1 MTEESKDLHSIQNLK
16 GVGPKSASSLNNLG
30 IFTIPDAVMHLPFR
44 YEDRSFVTPIGD
56 TAYQV
61 PVLIEGEIMKSTVVF
76 RGRRMLF
83 TEIYDGTGK
92 LTMRMFN
99 FAMAQHKALEEGKM
113 IRCYGNITPGPNGKQ
128 MIHPQYQIFERE
140 QPIEIEDNLT
150 PIYPT
155 TSGLQQ
161 NKLKKIIETSIKFCE
176 ENNLL
181 KEDPSKGSYSK
192 FGNLLETLKFLHKPP
207 VDTNITDL
215 IEGKHPAQK
224 VLIKEELIAHML
236 CAGILKNELEGRT
249 GPLMAE
255 ESGNEGSFLD
265 SLPFHLTEAQ
275 KRTWREIKIDLT
287 GKNPMRR
294 LLQGDV
300 GSGKTLV
307 GALSALHAKSNGW
320 QTALL
325 CPTEILAE
333 QHFNSFQTWFDHL
346 GIKTELLTGSTK
358 AKDKK
363 QIVKELAKGEID
375 ILIGTHAIFQSGV
388 DFDKLGLTI
397 IDEQHRF
404 GVHQR
409 FSMLEKGGKEQLSP
423 HQLIMTATPI
433 PRTLAMTV
441 YGSLE
446 TSVIDELPPG
456 RNPVQT
462 SSRPDSL
469 RDKVIKR
476 VEEVCLTGKRAYWVC
491 TLIEDSEE
499 LEAQSAEELFK
510 EISQSLPKLKVGLVH
525 GRLKKDEKDSVIE
538 KFRKG
543 DIQLLVCTTVIEV
556 GVDVPDATLM
566 IIENPERLGLSQL
579 HQLRGRVGRKANTES
594 HCLLLYKE
602 PLSGMAKERI
612 KTMEMTNDGFQ
623 IAEKDLELRGAGD
636 IYGIRQSGLMDLK
649 IANPIRD
656 SELLVEAQDEA
667 LELSRNETEF
677 AETLVKRWIGNRVD
691 YSES

>member
-1 MTEESKDLHSIQNLK
+1 MDEESIDLQSIQNIK
-16 GVGPKSASSLNNLG
+16 GVGPKGAISLNNLG
-30 IFTIPDAVMHLPFR
+30 IFTISDAAFHLPFR
-44 YEDRSFVTPIGD
+44 YEDRSFITPITD
-56 TAYQV
+56 ANYQT

-83 TEIYDGTGK
+83 SEIYDGTGK

-99 FAMAQHKALEEGKM
+99 FAMAQHKALEKGKM
-113 IRCYGNITPGPNGKQ
+113 IRCYGTITPGPNGKQ
-128 MIHPQYQIFERE
+128 MIHPQYQVFEKE
-140 QPIEIEDNLT
+140 DSIEVEKNLT

-161 NKLKKIIETSIKFCE
+161 NKLKKIIENSLEFCDRH
-176 ENNLL
+176 NLL
-181 KEDPSKGSYSK
+181 KEESKDKEYSK
-192 FGNLLETLKFLHKPP
+192 YGNLLETLKFLHKPP
-207 VDTNITDL
+207 VETNLNEL
-215 IEGKHPAQK
+215 IEGKHPAQQA
-224 VLIKEELIAHML
+224 LIKEELVAHML
-236 CAGILKNELEGRT
+236 CAGILKNELEGRS
-249 GPLMAE
+249 GPSMKE
-255 ESGNEGSFLD
+255 ISMHEDVFLKL
-265 SLPFHLTEAQ
+265 LPF
-275 KRTWREIKIDLT
+275 DLT
-287 GKNPMRR
+287 DAQNKVWKEILDDLLGKVPMRR

-307 GALSALHAKSNGW
+307 GALAALHAQSNNY
-320 QTALL
+320 QSAIL

-333 QHFNSFQTWFDHL
+333 QHFTSFSGWFKEL
-346 GIKTELLTGSTK
+346 GINVMLLSGSTK
-358 AKDKK
+358 AKERKK
-363 QIVKELAKGEID
+363 IIEDLEKGNID

-388 DFDKLGLTI
+388 VFKNLGLTV

-409 FSMLEKGGKEQLSP
+409 FSMLEKGGQENQSP

-446 TSVIDELPPG
+446 TSIIDELPPG

-462 SSRPDSL
+462 SSRPDSY
-469 RDKVIKR
+469 REKIIKR
-476 VEEVCLTGKRAYWVC
+476 VEEVCLSGKRAYWVC
-491 TLIEDSEE
+491 TLIEDSDE
-499 LEAQSAEELFK
+499 LEAQSAEELYK
-510 EISQSLPKLKVGLVH
+510 EISNALPKLNVGLVH
-525 GRLKKDEKDSVIE
+525 GRLKKDQKDSVINQ
-538 KFRKG
+538 FRKG
-543 DIQLLVCTTVIEV
+543 NIQLLVCTTVIEV
-556 GVDVPDATLM
+556 GVDVPEATLM

-602 PLSGMAKERI
+602 PLSGLAEERI
-612 KTMEMTNDGFQ
+612 KTMEATNDGFQ

-656 SELLVEAQDEA
+656 SNLLLDAQEEA
-667 LELSRNETEF
+667 LELGKNDKDF
-677 AETLVKRWIGNRVD
+677 AKTLVKRWIGNRVD
-691 YSES
+691 YSDS

>member
-1 MTEESKDLHSIQNLK
+1 MNEEFKDLQSIQNLK
-16 GVGPKSASSLNNLG
+16 GVGPKGESSLNNLG
-30 IFTIPDAVMHLPFR
+30 IFSISDAAFHLPFR
-44 YEDRSFVTPIGD
+44 YEDRSYITPITD
-56 TAYQV
+56 ANYQT

-83 TEIYDGTGK
+83 SEIYDGTGK

-99 FAMAQHKALEEGKM
+99 FAMAQHKALEKGKM
-113 IRCYGNITPGPNGKQ
+113 IRCYGTITPGPNGKQ
-128 MIHPQYQIFERE
+128 MIHPQYQVFEKE
-140 QPIEIEDNLT
+140 DSIEIEKNLT

-161 NKLKKIIETSIKFCE
+161 NKLKKIIENSLEFCDKH
-176 ENNLL
+176 NLL
-181 KEDPSKGSYSK
+181 KEESEKKDYSK
-192 FGNLLETLKFLHKPP
+192 YGNLLETLKFLHKPP
-207 VDTNITDL
+207 VETNLIEL
-215 IEGKHPAQK
+215 IEGKHPAQQ
-224 VLIKEELIAHML
+224 VLIKEELVAHML

-249 GPLMAE
+249 GPSMTE
-255 ESGNEGSFLD
+255 ISIREDDFLE
-265 SLPFHLTEAQ
+265 SLPF
-275 KRTWREIKIDLT
+275 DLT
-287 GKNPMRR
+287 NAQNKVWKEISGDLLDKIPMRR

-307 GALSALHAKSNGW
+307 GALAALHAQSNDY
-320 QTALL
+320 QTAIL

-333 QHFNSFQTWFDHL
+333 QHLTSFSNWFEDL
-346 GIKTELLTGSTK
+346 GINVMLLTGSAK
-358 AKDKK
+358 AKERK
-363 QIVKELAKGEID
+363 QIVEHLAKGTID
-375 ILIGTHAIFQSGV
+375 ILIGTHAIFQAGIE
-388 DFDKLGLTI
+388 FKNLGLTI

-409 FSMLEKGGKEQLSP
+409 FSMLEKGGKENQSP

-446 TSVIDELPPG
+446 TSIIDELPPG

-462 SSRPDSL
+462 SSRPDSY
-469 RDKVIKR
+469 REKVIKR

-491 TLIEDSEE
+491 TLIEDSDE
-499 LEAQSAEELFK
+499 LEAQSAEELYK
-510 EISQSLPKLKVGLVH
+510 EISTALPKLKVGLVH
-525 GRLKKDEKDSVIE
+525 GRLKKDQKDSVIE

-556 GVDVPDATLM
+556 GVDVPEATLM

-579 HQLRGRVGRKANTES
+579 HQLRGRVGRKANTDS

-602 PLSGMAKERI
+602 PLSGLAEERI
-612 KTMEMTNDGFQ
+612 KTMEATTDGFQ

-656 SELLVEAQDEA
+656 SNLLLDAQEEA
-667 LELSRNETEF
+667 LELGKNDKDF
-677 AETLVKRWIGNRVD
+677 AKTLVERWIGNRVD
-691 YSES
+691 YSDS

>member
-1 MTEESKDLHSIQNLK
+1 MTEESQDLQSIQSLK
-16 GVGPKSASSLNNLG
+16 GVGPKSASLLNNLG

-44 YEDRSFVTPIGD
+44 YEDRSFITPIGE
-56 TAYQV
+56 ANYQA
-61 PVLIEGEIMKSTVVF
+61 PVLIEGEIMKSSVVF

-128 MIHPQYQIFERE
+128 MIHPQYQVFEKDVE
-140 QPIEIEDNLT
+140 IEIEENLT

-161 NKLKKIIETSIKFCE
+161 NKLKKIIEDSLRFCE
-176 ENNLL
+176 EHNLL
-181 KEDPSKGSYSK
+181 KENLNTGNYSE

-207 VDTNITDL
+207 VNTDIEEL

-224 VLIKEELIAHML
+224 SLIKEELIAHML

-249 GPLMAE
+249 GPSMENESE
-255 ESGNEGSFLD
+255 EENHFLD
-265 SLPFHLTEAQ
+265 TLPFDLTNAQ
-275 KRTWREIKIDLT
+275 KRSWEEIRNDLT
-287 GKNPMRR
+287 DVKPMRR

-300 GSGKTLV
+300 GSGKTLIA
-307 GALSALHAKSNGW
+307 ALSALHSHSNNW
-320 QTALL
+320 QTAFL

-333 QHFNSFQTWFDHL
+333 QHFNSFQAWFNEL
-346 GIKTELLTGSTK
+346 GLKTELLTGSTK
-358 AKDKK
+358 AKERKL
-363 QIVKELAKGEID
+363 IVNELALGEID

-388 DFDKLGLTI
+388 EFKSLGLTI

-409 FSMLEKGGKEQLSP
+409 FSMLEKGGKQNSSP

-469 RDKVIKR
+469 RDRVIKR
-476 VEEVCLTGKRAYWVC
+476 VEEVCQTGKRAYWVC
-491 TLIEDSEE
+491 TLIEDSDE

-510 EISQSLPKLKVGLVH
+510 EISNSLPKLKVGLVH
-525 GRLKKDEKDSVIE
+525 GRLKKDDKDFVIK
-538 KFRKG
+538 KFREG

-556 GVDVPDATLM
+556 GVDVPEATLM

-579 HQLRGRVGRKANTES
+579 HQLRGRVGRKANTDS

-602 PLSGMAKERI
+602 PLSMMAEERI
-612 KTMEMTNDGFQ
+612 KTMELTNDGFK

-656 SELLVEAQDEA
+656 SELLVEAQTEA
-667 LELSRNETEF
+667 LELGKNEKEF
-677 AETLVKRWIGNRVD
+677 AKILVKRWISNRVD

>member
-1 MTEESKDLHSIQNLK
+1 MTEDFRDLHAINNLK
-16 GVGPKSASSLNNLG
+16 GVGPKSTQSLQNLG
-30 IFTIPDAVMHLPFR
+30 IFSISDAAFHLPFR
-44 YEDRSFVTPIGD
+44 YEDRSFITKIGE
-56 TAYQV
+56 ANYQT

-83 TEIYDGTGK
+83 SEIYDGTGK

-113 IRCYGNITPGPNGKQ
+113 IRCFGTITPGPNGKQ
-128 MIHPQYQIFERE
+128 MIHPQYQVFEKE
-140 QPIEIEDNLT
+140 DSIDIEKNLT

-161 NKLKKIIETSIKFCE
+161 NKLRKIIEDSLDFCDK
-176 ENNLL
+176 NNIL
-181 KEDPSKGSYSK
+181 KEESRNKHYSEH
-192 FGNLLETLKFLHKPP
+192 GNLLETLKFLHKPP
-207 VDTNITDL
+207 VDTNLNEL
-215 IEGKHPAQK
+215 ISGKHPAQQA
-224 VLIKEELIAHML
+224 LIKEELVAHML
-236 CAGILKNELEGRT
+236 CAGILKNELEGRK
-249 GPLMAE
+249 GPLMKE
-255 ESGNEGSFLD
+255 ISLDEDGFLD
-265 SLPFHLTEAQ
+265 SLPFNMTKAQ
-275 KRTWREIKIDLT
+275 NRVWEEIKNDLT
-287 GKNPMRR
+287 SNLPMRR

-300 GSGKTLV
+300 GSGKTLI
-307 GALSALHAKSNGW
+307 GALAALHAQSNGW

-333 QHFNSFQTWFDHL
+333 QHFESFKGWFDSI
-346 GIKTELLTGSTK
+346 GIRVSLLTGSTK
-358 AKDKK
+358 TKDRKLITDNLK
-363 QIVKELAKGEID
+363 KGEID
-375 ILIGTHAIFQSGV
+375 IIVGTHAIFQHSIE
-388 DFDKLGLTI
+388 FKNLGLTV

-409 FSMLEKGGKEQLSP
+409 FSMLEKGGDGSISP

-446 TSVIDELPPG
+446 TSIIDELPPG

-462 SSRPDSL
+462 SSRPNSL
-469 RDKVIKR
+469 REKVIKR
-476 VEEVCLTGKRAYWVC
+476 VEEVCLAGKRAYWVC
-491 TLIEDSEE
+491 TLIEESDE
-499 LEAQSAEELFK
+499 LEAKSAEELYS
-510 EISQSLPKLKVGLVH
+510 EISDSLPRIKVGLVH
-525 GRLKKDEKDSVIE
+525 GRLKKDKKDSVIE
-538 KFRKG
+538 KFRNG

-594 HCLLLYKE
+594 HCLLLHKE
-602 PLSGMAKERI
+602 PLSNLAEERI
-612 KTMEMTNDGFQ
+612 ETMKKTNDGFQ

-636 IYGIRQSGLMDLK
+636 IYGLRQSGLMDLK

-656 SELLVEAQDEA
+656 SNLLIEAQEEA
-667 LELSRNETEF
+667 LDLGKNDKAFSKI
-677 AETLVKRWIGNRVD
+677 LVDRWIGNRVD

>member
-61 PVLIEGEIMKSTVVF
+61 PVLIEDEIMKSTVVF

-307 GALSALHAKSNGW
+307 GALSALHANSNGW

-346 GIKTELLTGSTK
+346 GIKTKLLTGSTK

-388 DFDKLGLTI
+388 DFNRLGLTI

-602 PLSGMAKERI
+602 PLSGMAEERI

>member
-602 PLSGMAKERI
+602 PLSGMAEERI

-656 SELLVEAQDEA
+656 SELLVEAQEEA

>member
-1 MTEESKDLHSIQNLK
+1 MNEEFKDLQSIQNLK
-16 GVGPKSASSLNNLG
+16 GVGPKGESSLNNLG
-30 IFTIPDAVMHLPFR
+30 IFSIPDAAFHLPFR
-44 YEDRSFVTPIGD
+44 YEDRSYITPITD
-56 TAYQV
+56 ASYQT

-83 TEIYDGTGK
+83 SEIYDGTGK

-99 FAMAQHKALEEGKM
+99 FAMAQHKALEKGKM
-113 IRCYGNITPGPNGKQ
+113 IRCYGTITPGPNGKQ
-128 MIHPQYQIFERE
+128 MIHPQYQVFEKE
-140 QPIEIEDNLT
+140 DSIEIEKNLT

-161 NKLKKIIETSIKFCE
+161 NKLKKIIENSLEFCDKH
-176 ENNLL
+176 NLL
-181 KEDPSKGSYSK
+181 KEESEKKDYSK
-192 FGNLLETLKFLHKPP
+192 YGNLLETLKFLHKPP
-207 VDTNITDL
+207 VETNLIEL
-215 IEGKHPAQK
+215 IEGKHPAQQ
-224 VLIKEELIAHML
+224 VLIKEELVAHML

-249 GPLMAE
+249 GPSMTEISLRE
-255 ESGNEGSFLD
+255 DDFLE
-265 SLPFHLTEAQ
+265 SLPF
-275 KRTWREIKIDLT
+275 DLT
-287 GKNPMRR
+287 NAQNKVWKEISGDLLDKIPMRR

-307 GALSALHAKSNGW
+307 GALAALHAQSNDY
-320 QTALL
+320 QTAIL

-333 QHFNSFQTWFDHL
+333 QHLTSFSNWFEDL
-346 GIKTELLTGSTK
+346 GINVMLLTGSAK
-358 AKDKK
+358 AKERK
-363 QIVKELAKGEID
+363 QIVEHLAKGTID
-375 ILIGTHAIFQSGV
+375 ILIGTHAIFQAGIE
-388 DFDKLGLTI
+388 FKNLGLTI

-409 FSMLEKGGKEQLSP
+409 FSMLEKGGKENQSP

-446 TSVIDELPPG
+446 TSIIDELPPG

-462 SSRPDSL
+462 SSRPDSY
-469 RDKVIKR
+469 REKVIKR

-491 TLIEDSEE
+491 TLIEDSDE
-499 LEAQSAEELFK
+499 LEAQSAEELYK
-510 EISQSLPKLKVGLVH
+510 EISTALPKLKVGLVH
-525 GRLKKDEKDSVIE
+525 GRLKKDQKDSVIE

-556 GVDVPDATLM
+556 GVDVPEATLM

-579 HQLRGRVGRKANTES
+579 HQLRGRVGRKANTDS

-602 PLSGMAKERI
+602 PLSGLAEERI
-612 KTMEMTNDGFQ
+612 KTMEATTDGFQ

-656 SELLVEAQDEA
+656 SNLLLDAQEEA
-667 LELSRNETEF
+667 LELGKNDKDF
-677 AETLVKRWIGNRVD
+677 AKTLVERWIGNRVD
-691 YSES
+691 YSDS

>member
-1 MTEESKDLHSIQNLK
+1 MTEDFRDLHAINNLK
-16 GVGPKSASSLNNLG
+16 GVGPKSTQSLHNLG
-30 IFTIPDAVMHLPFR
+30 IFSISDAAFHLPFR
-44 YEDRSFVTPIGD
+44 YEDRSFITKIGE
-56 TAYQV
+56 ANYQT

-83 TEIYDGTGK
+83 SEIYDGTGK

-113 IRCYGNITPGPNGKQ
+113 IRCFGTITPGPNGKQ
-128 MIHPQYQIFERE
+128 MIHPQYQVFEKE
-140 QPIEIEDNLT
+140 DSIDIEKNLT

-161 NKLKKIIETSIKFCE
+161 NKLRRIIEDSLDFCDK
-176 ENNLL
+176 NNIL
-181 KEDPSKGSYSK
+181 KEESRNKHYSEH
-192 FGNLLETLKFLHKPP
+192 GNLLETLKFLHKPP
-207 VDTNITDL
+207 VDTNLNEL
-215 IEGKHPAQK
+215 ISGKHPAQQA
-224 VLIKEELIAHML
+224 LIKEELVAHML
-236 CAGILKNELEGRT
+236 CAGILKNELEGRK
-249 GPLMAE
+249 GPLMKEISLDE
-255 ESGNEGSFLD
+255 EGFLD
-265 SLPFHLTEAQ
+265 SLPFSMTKAQ
-275 KRTWREIKIDLT
+275 NRVWEEIKNDLT
-287 GKNPMRR
+287 SNLPMRR

-300 GSGKTLV
+300 GSGKTLI
-307 GALSALHAKSNGW
+307 GALAALHAQSNGW

-333 QHFNSFQTWFDHL
+333 QHFESFKGWFDSI
-346 GIKTELLTGSTK
+346 GIRVSLLTGSTK
-358 AKDKK
+358 TKDRKLITDNLK
-363 QIVKELAKGEID
+363 KGEID
-375 ILIGTHAIFQSGV
+375 IIVGTHAIFQHSIE
-388 DFDKLGLTI
+388 FKNLGLTV

-409 FSMLEKGGKEQLSP
+409 FSMLEKGGDGSISP

-446 TSVIDELPPG
+446 TSIIDELPPG

-462 SSRPDSL
+462 SSRPNSL
-469 RDKVIKR
+469 REKVIKR
-476 VEEVCLTGKRAYWVC
+476 VEEVCLAGKRAYWVC
-491 TLIEDSEE
+491 TLIEESDE
-499 LEAQSAEELFK
+499 LEAKSAEELYS
-510 EISQSLPKLKVGLVH
+510 EISDSLPRIKVGLVH
-525 GRLKKDEKDSVIE
+525 GRLKKDKKDSVIE
-538 KFRKG
+538 KFRNG

-594 HCLLLYKE
+594 HCLLLHKE
-602 PLSGMAKERI
+602 PLSNLAEERI
-612 KTMEMTNDGFQ
+612 ETMKKTNDGFQ

-636 IYGIRQSGLMDLK
+636 IYGLRQSGLMDLK

-656 SELLVEAQDEA
+656 SNLLIEAQEEA
-667 LELSRNETEF
+667 LDLGKNDKAFSKI
-677 AETLVKRWIGNRVD
+677 LVDRWIGNRVD

>member
-307 GALSALHAKSNGW
+307 GALSALHANSNGW

-388 DFDKLGLTI
+388 DFDRLGLTI

-602 PLSGMAKERI
+602 PLSGMAEERI

>member
-1 MTEESKDLHSIQNLK
+1 MTEDFRDLHAINNLK
-16 GVGPKSASSLNNLG
+16 GVGPKSTQSLHNLG
-30 IFTIPDAVMHLPFR
+30 IFSISDAAFHLPFR
-44 YEDRSFVTPIGD
+44 YEDRSFITKIGE
-56 TAYQV
+56 ANYQT

-83 TEIYDGTGK
+83 SEIYDGTGK

-113 IRCYGNITPGPNGKQ
+113 IRCFGTITPGPNGKQ
-128 MIHPQYQIFERE
+128 MIHPQYQVFEKE
-140 QPIEIEDNLT
+140 DSIDIEKNLT

-161 NKLKKIIETSIKFCE
+161 NKLRKIIEDSLDFCDK
-176 ENNLL
+176 NNIL
-181 KEDPSKGSYSK
+181 KEESRNKHYSEH
-192 FGNLLETLKFLHKPP
+192 GNLLETLKFLHKPP
-207 VDTNITDL
+207 VDTNLNEL
-215 IEGKHPAQK
+215 ISGKHPAQQA
-224 VLIKEELIAHML
+224 LIKEELVAHML
-236 CAGILKNELEGRT
+236 CAGILKNELEGRK
-249 GPLMAE
+249 GPLMKE
-255 ESGNEGSFLD
+255 ISLDEDGFLD
-265 SLPFHLTEAQ
+265 SLPFNMTKAQ
-275 KRTWREIKIDLT
+275 NRVWEEIKNDLT
-287 GKNPMRR
+287 SNLPMRR

-300 GSGKTLV
+300 GSGKTLI
-307 GALSALHAKSNGW
+307 GALAALHAQSNGW

-333 QHFNSFQTWFDHL
+333 QHFESFKGWFDSI
-346 GIKTELLTGSTK
+346 GIRVSLLTGSTK
-358 AKDKK
+358 TKDRKLITDNLK
-363 QIVKELAKGEID
+363 KGEID
-375 ILIGTHAIFQSGV
+375 IIVGTHAIFQHSIE
-388 DFDKLGLTI
+388 FKNLGLTV

-409 FSMLEKGGKEQLSP
+409 FSMLEKGGDGSISP

-446 TSVIDELPPG
+446 TSIIDELPPG

-462 SSRPDSL
+462 SSRPNSL
-469 RDKVIKR
+469 REKVIKR
-476 VEEVCLTGKRAYWVC
+476 VEEVCLAGKRAYWVC
-491 TLIEDSEE
+491 TLIEESDE
-499 LEAQSAEELFK
+499 LEAKSAEELYS
-510 EISQSLPKLKVGLVH
+510 EISDSLPRIKVGLVH
-525 GRLKKDEKDSVIE
+525 GRLKKDKKDSVIE
-538 KFRKG
+538 KFRNG

-594 HCLLLYKE
+594 HCLLLHKE
-602 PLSGMAKERI
+602 PLSNLAEERI
-612 KTMEMTNDGFQ
+612 ETMKKTNDGFQ

-636 IYGIRQSGLMDLK
+636 IYGLRQSGLMDLK

-656 SELLVEAQDEA
+656 SNLLIEAQEEA
-667 LELSRNETEF
+667 LDLGKNDKAFSKI
-677 AETLVKRWIGNRVD
+677 LVDRWIGNRVD

>member
-1 MTEESKDLHSIQNLK
+1 MTEESQDLQSIQSLK
-16 GVGPKSASSLNNLG
+16 GVGPKSASFLNNLG

-44 YEDRSFVTPIGD
+44 YEDRSFITPIGE
-56 TAYQV
+56 ANYQA
-61 PVLIEGEIMKSTVVF
+61 PVLIEGEIMKSSVVF

-128 MIHPQYQIFERE
+128 MIHPQYQVFEKDVE
-140 QPIEIEDNLT
+140 IEIEANLT

-161 NKLKKIIETSIKFCE
+161 NKLKKIIEDSLRFCE
-176 ENNLL
+176 EHNLL
-181 KEDPSKGSYSK
+181 KENLNTGNYSE

-207 VDTNITDL
+207 VNTDIEEL

-224 VLIKEELIAHML
+224 SLIKEELIAHML

-249 GPLMAE
+249 GPSM
-255 ESGNEGSFLD
+255 GNESEEENRFLD
-265 SLPFHLTEAQ
+265 TLPFDLTNAQ
-275 KRTWREIKIDLT
+275 KRSWEEIRNDLT
-287 GKNPMRR
+287 DVKPMRR

-300 GSGKTLV
+300 GSGKTLIA
-307 GALSALHAKSNGW
+307 ALSALHSQSNKW
-320 QTALL
+320 QTAFL

-333 QHFNSFQTWFDHL
+333 QHFNSFQAWFNEL
-346 GIKTELLTGSTK
+346 GLKTGLLTGSTK
-358 AKDKK
+358 AKERKL
-363 QIVKELAKGEID
+363 IVKELALGEID

-388 DFDKLGLTI
+388 EFKRLGLTI

-409 FSMLEKGGKEQLSP
+409 FSMLEKGGKQNSSP

-469 RDKVIKR
+469 RDRVIKR

-491 TLIEDSEE
+491 TLIEDSDE

-510 EISQSLPKLKVGLVH
+510 EISNSLPKLKVGLVH
-525 GRLKKDEKDSVIE
+525 GRLKKEDKDFVIK
-538 KFRKG
+538 KFREG

-556 GVDVPDATLM
+556 GVDVPEATLM

-579 HQLRGRVGRKANTES
+579 HQLRGRVGRKANTDS

-602 PLSGMAKERI
+602 PLSGMAEERI
-612 KTMEMTNDGFQ
+612 KTMELTNDGFK

-656 SELLVEAQDEA
+656 SELLVEAQTEA
-667 LELSRNETEF
+667 LELGKNEKEF
-677 AETLVKRWIGNRVD
+677 AKILVKRWISNRVD

>member
-44 YEDRSFVTPIGD
+44 YEDRSFVTPIRD

-388 DFDKLGLTI
+388 DFNRLGLTI

-602 PLSGMAKERI
+602 PLSGMAEERI

>member
-1 MTEESKDLHSIQNLK
+1 MNEEFKDLQSIQNLK
-16 GVGPKSASSLNNLG
+16 GVGPKGESSLNNLG
-30 IFTIPDAVMHLPFR
+30 IFSIPDAAFHLPFR
-44 YEDRSFVTPIGD
+44 YEDRSYITPITD
-56 TAYQV
+56 ANYQT

-83 TEIYDGTGK
+83 SEIYDGTGK

-99 FAMAQHKALEEGKM
+99 FAMAQHKALEKGKM
-113 IRCYGNITPGPNGKQ
+113 IRCYGTITPGPNGKQ
-128 MIHPQYQIFERE
+128 MIHPQYQVFEKE
-140 QPIEIEDNLT
+140 DSIEIEKNLT

-161 NKLKKIIETSIKFCE
+161 NKLKKIIENSLEFCDRH
-176 ENNLL
+176 NLL
-181 KEDPSKGSYSK
+181 KEESEKKDYSK
-192 FGNLLETLKFLHKPP
+192 YGNLLETLKFLHKPP
-207 VDTNITDL
+207 VETNLIEL
-215 IEGKHPAQK
+215 IEGKHPAQQ
-224 VLIKEELIAHML
+224 VLIKEELVAHML

-249 GPLMAE
+249 GPSMTE
-255 ESGNEGSFLD
+255 ISIREDDFLE
-265 SLPFHLTEAQ
+265 SLPF
-275 KRTWREIKIDLT
+275 DLT
-287 GKNPMRR
+287 NAQNKVWKEISGDLLDKIPMRR

-307 GALSALHAKSNGW
+307 GALAALHAQSNDY
-320 QTALL
+320 QTAIL

-333 QHFNSFQTWFDHL
+333 QHLTSFSNWFEDL
-346 GIKTELLTGSTK
+346 GINVMLLTGSAK
-358 AKDKK
+358 AKERK
-363 QIVKELAKGEID
+363 QIVEHLAKGTID
-375 ILIGTHAIFQSGV
+375 ILIGTHAIFQAGIE
-388 DFDKLGLTI
+388 FKNLGLTI

-409 FSMLEKGGKEQLSP
+409 FSMLEKGGKENQSP

-446 TSVIDELPPG
+446 TSIIDELPPG

-462 SSRPDSL
+462 SSRPDSY
-469 RDKVIKR
+469 REKVIKR

-491 TLIEDSEE
+491 TLIEDSDE
-499 LEAQSAEELFK
+499 LEAQSAEELYK
-510 EISQSLPKLKVGLVH
+510 EISTALPKLKVGLVH
-525 GRLKKDEKDSVIE
+525 GRLKKDQKDSVIE

-556 GVDVPDATLM
+556 GVDVPEATLM

-579 HQLRGRVGRKANTES
+579 HQLRGRVGRKANTDS

-602 PLSGMAKERI
+602 PLSGLAEERI
-612 KTMEMTNDGFQ
+612 KTMEATTDGFQ

-656 SELLVEAQDEA
+656 SNLLLDAQEEA
-667 LELSRNETEF
+667 LELGKNDKDF
-677 AETLVKRWIGNRVD
+677 AKTLVERWIGNRVD
-691 YSES
+691 YSDS

>member
-1 MTEESKDLHSIQNLK
+1 MTEESQDLQSIQSLK
-16 GVGPKSASSLNNLG
+16 GVGPKSASFLNNLG

-44 YEDRSFVTPIGD
+44 YEDRSFITPIGE
-56 TAYQV
+56 ANYQA
-61 PVLIEGEIMKSTVVF
+61 PVLIEGEIMKSSVVF

-128 MIHPQYQIFERE
+128 MIHPQYQVFEKDVE
-140 QPIEIEDNLT
+140 IEIEENLT

-161 NKLKKIIETSIKFCE
+161 NKLKKIIEDSLRFCE
-176 ENNLL
+176 EHNLL
-181 KEDPSKGSYSK
+181 KENLNTGNYSE

-207 VDTNITDL
+207 VNTDIEEL

-224 VLIKEELIAHML
+224 SLIKEELIAHML

-249 GPLMAE
+249 GPSM
-255 ESGNEGSFLD
+255 GNESEEENRFLD
-265 SLPFHLTEAQ
+265 TLPFDLTNAQ
-275 KRTWREIKIDLT
+275 KRSWEEIRNDLT
-287 GKNPMRR
+287 DVKPMRR

-300 GSGKTLV
+300 GSGKTLIA
-307 GALSALHAKSNGW
+307 ALSALHSHSNNW
-320 QTALL
+320 QTAFL

-333 QHFNSFQTWFDHL
+333 QHFNSFQAWFNEL
-346 GIKTELLTGSTK
+346 GLKTELLTGSTK
-358 AKDKK
+358 AKDRKL
-363 QIVKELAKGEID
+363 IVKELALGEID

-388 DFDKLGLTI
+388 EFKRLGLTI

-409 FSMLEKGGKEQLSP
+409 FSMLEKGGRQNSSP

-446 TSVIDELPPG
+446 TSIIDELPPG

-469 RDKVIKR
+469 RDRVIKR

-491 TLIEDSEE
+491 TLIEDSDE

-510 EISQSLPKLKVGLVH
+510 EISNSLPKLKVGLVH
-525 GRLKKDEKDSVIE
+525 GRLKKEDKDFVIK
-538 KFRKG
+538 KFREG

-556 GVDVPDATLM
+556 GVDIPEATLM

-579 HQLRGRVGRKANTES
+579 HQLRGRVGRKANTDS

-612 KTMEMTNDGFQ
+612 KTMELTNDGFK

-656 SELLVEAQDEA
+656 SELLVEAQTEA
-667 LELSRNETEF
+667 LELGKNEKEF
-677 AETLVKRWIGNRVD
+677 AKILVKRWISNRVD

>member
-1 MTEESKDLHSIQNLK
+1 MTEDFRDLHAINNLK
-16 GVGPKSASSLNNLG
+16 GVGPKSTQSLNNLG
-30 IFTIPDAVMHLPFR
+30 IFSISDAAFHLPFR
-44 YEDRSFVTPIGD
+44 YEDRSFITKIGE
-56 TAYQV
+56 ANYQT

-83 TEIYDGTGK
+83 SEIYDGTGK

-113 IRCYGNITPGPNGKQ
+113 IRCFGTITPGPNGKQ
-128 MIHPQYQIFERE
+128 MIHPQYQVFEKE
-140 QPIEIEDNLT
+140 DSIDIEKNLT

-161 NKLKKIIETSIKFCE
+161 NKLRKIIEDSLDFCDK
-176 ENNLL
+176 NNIL
-181 KEDPSKGSYSK
+181 KEESRNKNYSEH
-192 FGNLLETLKFLHKPP
+192 GNLLETLKFLHKPP
-207 VDTNITDL
+207 VDTNLNEL
-215 IEGKHPAQK
+215 ISGKHPAQQA
-224 VLIKEELIAHML
+224 LIKEELVAHML
-236 CAGILKNELEGRT
+236 CAGILKNELEGRK
-249 GPLMAE
+249 GPLMKE
-255 ESGNEGSFLD
+255 ISLDEDGFLD
-265 SLPFHLTEAQ
+265 SLPFNMTKAQ
-275 KRTWREIKIDLT
+275 NRVWEEIKNDLT
-287 GKNPMRR
+287 SNLPMRR

-300 GSGKTLV
+300 GSGKTLI
-307 GALSALHAKSNGW
+307 GALAALHAESNGW

-333 QHFNSFQTWFDHL
+333 QHFESFKGWFDSI
-346 GIKTELLTGSTK
+346 GIRVSLLTGSTK
-358 AKDKK
+358 TKDRQLITDNLK
-363 QIVKELAKGEID
+363 KGEID
-375 ILIGTHAIFQSGV
+375 IIVGTHAIFQHSIE
-388 DFDKLGLTI
+388 FKNLGLTV

-409 FSMLEKGGKEQLSP
+409 FSMLEKGGDGSISP

-446 TSVIDELPPG
+446 TSIIDELPPG

-462 SSRPDSL
+462 SSRPNSL
-469 RDKVIKR
+469 REKVIKR
-476 VEEVCLTGKRAYWVC
+476 VEEVCLAGKRAYWVC
-491 TLIEDSEE
+491 TLIEESDE
-499 LEAQSAEELFK
+499 LEAKSAEELYS
-510 EISQSLPKLKVGLVH
+510 EISDSLPRIKVGLVH
-525 GRLKKDEKDSVIE
+525 GRLKKDKKDSVIE
-538 KFRKG
+538 KFRNG

-594 HCLLLYKE
+594 HCLLLHKE
-602 PLSGMAKERI
+602 PLSNLAEERI
-612 KTMEMTNDGFQ
+612 ETMKKTNDGFQ

-636 IYGIRQSGLMDLK
+636 IYGLRQSGLMDLK

-656 SELLVEAQDEA
+656 SNLLIEAQEEA
-667 LELSRNETEF
+667 LDLGKNDKAFSKI
-677 AETLVKRWIGNRVD
+677 LVDRWIGNRVD

>member
-307 GALSALHAKSNGW
+307 GALSALHANSNGW

-363 QIVKELAKGEID
+363 QIVKELARGEID

-388 DFDKLGLTI
+388 DFNRLGLTI

-602 PLSGMAKERI
+602 PLSGMAEERI

>member
-1 MTEESKDLHSIQNLK
+1 MNEESKDLQSIQNLK
-16 GVGPKSASSLNNLG
+16 GVGPKGASSLNNLG
-30 IFTIPDAVMHLPFR
+30 IFSISDAAFHLPFR
-44 YEDRSFVTPIGD
+44 YEDRSFITPIGEA
-56 TAYQV
+56 TFQNT
-61 PVLIEGEIMKSTVVF
+61 VLIEGEIMKSTVVF

-83 TEIYDGTGK
+83 SEIYDGTGK

-113 IRCYGNITPGPNGKQ
+113 IRCFGAITPGPNGKQ
-128 MIHPQYQIFERE
+128 MIHPQYQVFEKDE
-140 QPIEIEDNLT
+140 AVEIEKNLT

-161 NKLKKIIETSIKFCE
+161 NKLKKIIESSLDFCE
-176 ENNLL
+176 KNNLL
-181 KEDPSKGSYSK
+181 QEESKNQNYSEY
-192 FGNLLETLKFLHKPP
+192 GNLLQTLKFLHKPP
-207 VDTNITDL
+207 VETDLGEL
-215 IEGKHPAQK
+215 IEGRHPAQK
-224 VLIKEELIAHML
+224 KLIKEELIAHML
-236 CAGILKNELEGRT
+236 CAGILKNELEGRI
-249 GPLMAE
+249 GPSMLE
-255 ESGNEGSFLD
+255 KSEYEKDFLN
-265 SLPFHLTEAQ
+265 SLPF
-275 KRTWREIKIDLT
+275 DLT
-287 GKNPMRR
+287 GAQLNVWEEIKNDLMAKTPMRR

-307 GALSALHAKSNGW
+307 GALASLHSKSNGW

-333 QHFNSFQTWFDHL
+333 QHFNTFNGWFESI
-346 GIKTELLTGSTK
+346 GVRVQLLTGSTK
-358 AKDKK
+358 AKERKILIKD
-363 QIVKELAKGEID
+363 LAEGKID
-375 ILIGTHAIFQSGV
+375 ILVGTHAIFQLGV
-388 DFDKLGLTI
+388 EFKNLGLTM

-409 FSMLEKGGKEQLSP
+409 FSMLEKGGLENQSP

-456 RNPVQT
+456 RNPVKT
-462 SSRPDSL
+462 SSRPDSF
-469 RDKVIKR
+469 REKVIKR

-491 TLIEDSEE
+491 TLIEDSDE

-510 EISQSLPKLKVGLVH
+510 EISHSLPKIKVGLVH
-525 GRLKKDEKDSVIE
+525 GRLKKEQKDLVIDQ
-538 KFRKG
+538 FRKG
-543 DIQLLVCTTVIEV
+543 VLQLLVCTTVIEV
-556 GVDVPDATLM
+556 GVDVPEATLM

-602 PLSGMAKERI
+602 PLSVLAEERI
-612 KTMEMTNDGFQ
+612 KTMEATNDGFQ

-656 SELLVEAQDEA
+656 SDLLEVAQIEA
-667 LELSRNETEF
+667 LELGKNEIEF
-677 AETLVKRWIGNRVD
+677 AKIIVERWIGNRVD
-691 YSES
+691 YSDS

>member
-1 MTEESKDLHSIQNLK
+1 MTEDFRDLHAINNLK
-16 GVGPKSASSLNNLG
+16 GVGPKSTQSLNNLG
-30 IFTIPDAVMHLPFR
+30 IFSISDAAFHLPFR
-44 YEDRSFVTPIGD
+44 YEDRSFITKIGE
-56 TAYQV
+56 ANYQT

-83 TEIYDGTGK
+83 SEIYDGTGK

-113 IRCYGNITPGPNGKQ
+113 IRCFGTITPGPNGKQ
-128 MIHPQYQIFERE
+128 MIHPQYQVFEKE
-140 QPIEIEDNLT
+140 DSIDIEKNLT

-161 NKLKKIIETSIKFCE
+161 NKLRKIIEDSLDFCDK
-176 ENNLL
+176 NNIL
-181 KEDPSKGSYSK
+181 KEESRNKHYSEH
-192 FGNLLETLKFLHKPP
+192 GNLLDTLKFLHKPP
-207 VDTNITDL
+207 VDTNLNEL
-215 IEGKHPAQK
+215 ISGKHPAQQA
-224 VLIKEELIAHML
+224 LIKEELVAHML
-236 CAGILKNELEGRT
+236 CAGILKNELEGRK
-249 GPLMAE
+249 GPLMKEISLDE
-255 ESGNEGSFLD
+255 EGFLD
-265 SLPFHLTEAQ
+265 SLPFSMTKAQ
-275 KRTWREIKIDLT
+275 NRVWEEIKNDLT
-287 GKNPMRR
+287 SNLPMRR

-300 GSGKTLV
+300 GSGKTLI
-307 GALSALHAKSNGW
+307 GALAALHAQSNGW

-333 QHFNSFQTWFDHL
+333 QHFESFKGWFDSI
-346 GIKTELLTGSTK
+346 GIRVSLLTGSTK
-358 AKDKK
+358 TKDRQLITDNLK
-363 QIVKELAKGEID
+363 KGEID
-375 ILIGTHAIFQSGV
+375 IIVGTHAIFQHSIE
-388 DFDKLGLTI
+388 FKNLGLTV

-409 FSMLEKGGKEQLSP
+409 FSMLEKGGDGSISP

-446 TSVIDELPPG
+446 TSIIDELPPG

-462 SSRPDSL
+462 SSRPNSL
-469 RDKVIKR
+469 REKVIKR
-476 VEEVCLTGKRAYWVC
+476 VEEVCLAGKRAYWVC
-491 TLIEDSEE
+491 TLIEESDE
-499 LEAQSAEELFK
+499 LEAKSAEELYS
-510 EISQSLPKLKVGLVH
+510 EISDSLPRIKVGLVH
-525 GRLKKDEKDSVIE
+525 GRLKKDKKDSVIE
-538 KFRKG
+538 KFRNG

-594 HCLLLYKE
+594 HCLLLHKE
-602 PLSGMAKERI
+602 PLSNLAEERI
-612 KTMEMTNDGFQ
+612 ETMKKTNDGFQ

-636 IYGIRQSGLMDLK
+636 IYGLRQSGLMDLK

-656 SELLVEAQDEA
+656 SNLLIEAQEEA
-667 LELSRNETEF
+667 LDLGKNDKAFSKI
-677 AETLVKRWIGNRVD
+677 LVDRWIGNRVD

>member
-1 MTEESKDLHSIQNLK
+1 MTEDFRDLHAINNLK
-16 GVGPKSASSLNNLG
+16 GVGPKSTQSLNNLG
-30 IFTIPDAVMHLPFR
+30 IFSISDAAFHLPFR
-44 YEDRSFVTPIGD
+44 YEDRSFITKIGE
-56 TAYQV
+56 ANYQT

-83 TEIYDGTGK
+83 SEIYDGTGK

-113 IRCYGNITPGPNGKQ
+113 IRCFGTITPGPNGKQ
-128 MIHPQYQIFERE
+128 MIHPQYQVFEKE
-140 QPIEIEDNLT
+140 DSIDIEKNLT

-161 NKLKKIIETSIKFCE
+161 NKLRKIIEDSLDFCDK
-176 ENNLL
+176 NNIL
-181 KEDPSKGSYSK
+181 KEESRNKHYSEH
-192 FGNLLETLKFLHKPP
+192 GNLLETLKFLHKPP
-207 VDTNITDL
+207 VDTNLNEL
-215 IEGKHPAQK
+215 ISGKHPAQQA
-224 VLIKEELIAHML
+224 LIKEELVAHML
-236 CAGILKNELEGRT
+236 CAGILKNELEGRK
-249 GPLMAE
+249 GPLMKEISLDE
-255 ESGNEGSFLD
+255 EGFLD
-265 SLPFHLTEAQ
+265 SLPFSMTKAQ
-275 KRTWREIKIDLT
+275 NRVWEEIKNDLT
-287 GKNPMRR
+287 SNLPMRR

-300 GSGKTLV
+300 GSGKTLI
-307 GALSALHAKSNGW
+307 GALAALHAQSNGW

-333 QHFNSFQTWFDHL
+333 QHFESFKGWFDSI
-346 GIKTELLTGSTK
+346 GIRVSLLTGSTK
-358 AKDKK
+358 TKDRKLITDNLK
-363 QIVKELAKGEID
+363 KGEID
-375 ILIGTHAIFQSGV
+375 IIVGTHAIFQHSIE
-388 DFDKLGLTI
+388 FKNLGLTV

-409 FSMLEKGGKEQLSP
+409 FSMLEKGGDGSISP

-446 TSVIDELPPG
+446 TSIIDELPPG

-462 SSRPDSL
+462 SSRPNSL
-469 RDKVIKR
+469 REKVIKR
-476 VEEVCLTGKRAYWVC
+476 VEEVCLAGKRAYWVC
-491 TLIEDSEE
+491 TLIEESDE
-499 LEAQSAEELFK
+499 LEAKSAEELYS
-510 EISQSLPKLKVGLVH
+510 EISDSLPRIKVGLVH
-525 GRLKKDEKDSVIE
+525 GRLKKDKKDSVIE
-538 KFRKG
+538 KFRNG
-543 DIQLLVCTTVIEV
+543 EIQLLVCTTVIEV

-594 HCLLLYKE
+594 HCLLLHKE
-602 PLSGMAKERI
+602 PLSNLAEERI
-612 KTMEMTNDGFQ
+612 ETMKKTNDGFQ

-636 IYGIRQSGLMDLK
+636 IYGLRQSGLMDLK

-656 SELLVEAQDEA
+656 SNLLIEAQEEA
-667 LELSRNETEF
+667 LDLGKNDKAFSKI
-677 AETLVKRWIGNRVD
+677 LVDRWIGNRVD

>member
-1 MTEESKDLHSIQNLK
+1 MTEESQDLQSIQSLK
-16 GVGPKSASSLNNLG
+16 GVGPKSASLLNNLG

-44 YEDRSFVTPIGD
+44 YEDRSFITPIGE
-56 TAYQV
+56 ANYQA
-61 PVLIEGEIMKSTVVF
+61 PVLIEGEIMKSSVVF

-128 MIHPQYQIFERE
+128 MIHPQYQVFEKDVE
-140 QPIEIEDNLT
+140 IEIEENLT

-161 NKLKKIIETSIKFCE
+161 NKLKKIIEDSLRFCE
-176 ENNLL
+176 EHNLL
-181 KEDPSKGSYSK
+181 KENLNTGNYSE
-192 FGNLLETLKFLHKPP
+192 FGNLLETLRFLHKPP
-207 VDTNITDL
+207 VNTDIEEL

-224 VLIKEELIAHML
+224 SLIKEELIAHML

-249 GPLMAE
+249 GPSM
-255 ESGNEGSFLD
+255 GNESEEENRFLD
-265 SLPFHLTEAQ
+265 TLPFDLTNAQ
-275 KRTWREIKIDLT
+275 KRSWEEIRNDLT
-287 GKNPMRR
+287 DVKPMRR

-300 GSGKTLV
+300 GSGKTLIA
-307 GALSALHAKSNGW
+307 ALSALHSHSNNW
-320 QTALL
+320 QTAFL

-333 QHFNSFQTWFDHL
+333 QHFNSFQAWFNEL
-346 GIKTELLTGSTK
+346 GLKTELLTGSTK
-358 AKDKK
+358 AKERKL
-363 QIVKELAKGEID
+363 IFKELSLGEID

-388 DFDKLGLTI
+388 EFKRLGLTI

-409 FSMLEKGGKEQLSP
+409 FSMLEKGGKQNSSP

-469 RDKVIKR
+469 RDRVIKR

-491 TLIEDSEE
+491 TLIEDSDE

-510 EISQSLPKLKVGLVH
+510 EISNSLPKLKVGLVH
-525 GRLKKDEKDSVIE
+525 GRLKKDDKDFVIK
-538 KFRKG
+538 KFREG

-556 GVDVPDATLM
+556 GVDVPEATLM

-579 HQLRGRVGRKANTES
+579 HQLRGRVGRKANTDS

-602 PLSGMAKERI
+602 PLSMMAEERI
-612 KTMEMTNDGFQ
+612 KTMELTNDGFK

-656 SELLVEAQDEA
+656 SELLVEAQTEA
-667 LELSRNETEF
+667 LELGKNEKEF
-677 AETLVKRWIGNRVD
+677 AKILVKRWISNRVD

>member
-1 MTEESKDLHSIQNLK
+1 MTEDFRDLHAINNLK
-16 GVGPKSASSLNNLG
+16 GVGPKSTQSLNNLG
-30 IFTIPDAVMHLPFR
+30 IFSISDAAFHLPFR
-44 YEDRSFVTPIGD
+44 YEDRSFITKIGE
-56 TAYQV
+56 ANYQT

-83 TEIYDGTGK
+83 SEIYDGTGK

-113 IRCYGNITPGPNGKQ
+113 IRCFGTITPGPNGKQ
-128 MIHPQYQIFERE
+128 MIHPQYQVFEKE
-140 QPIEIEDNLT
+140 DSIDIEKNLT

-161 NKLKKIIETSIKFCE
+161 NKLRKIIEDSLDFCDK
-176 ENNLL
+176 NNIL
-181 KEDPSKGSYSK
+181 KEESRNKNYSEH
-192 FGNLLETLKFLHKPP
+192 GNLLETLKFLHKPP
-207 VDTNITDL
+207 VDTNLNEL
-215 IEGKHPAQK
+215 ISGKHPAQQA
-224 VLIKEELIAHML
+224 LIKEELVAHML
-236 CAGILKNELEGRT
+236 CAGILKNELEGRK
-249 GPLMAE
+249 GPLMKDISLDE
-255 ESGNEGSFLD
+255 DGFLD
-265 SLPFHLTEAQ
+265 SLPFNMTKAQ
-275 KRTWREIKIDLT
+275 NRVWEEIKNDLT
-287 GKNPMRR
+287 SNLPMRR

-300 GSGKTLV
+300 GSGKTLI
-307 GALSALHAKSNGW
+307 GALAALHAQSNGW
-320 QTALL
+320 QSALL

-333 QHFNSFQTWFDHL
+333 QHFESFKGWFDSI
-346 GIKTELLTGSTK
+346 GIRVSLLTGSTK
-358 AKDKK
+358 TKDRQLITDNLK
-363 QIVKELAKGEID
+363 KGEID
-375 ILIGTHAIFQSGV
+375 IIVGTHAIFQHSIE
-388 DFDKLGLTI
+388 FKNLGLTV

-409 FSMLEKGGKEQLSP
+409 FSMLEKGGDGSISP

-446 TSVIDELPPG
+446 TSIIDELPPG

-462 SSRPDSL
+462 SSRPNSL
-469 RDKVIKR
+469 REKVIKR
-476 VEEVCLTGKRAYWVC
+476 VEEVCLAGKRAYWVC
-491 TLIEDSEE
+491 TLIEESDE
-499 LEAQSAEELFK
+499 LEAKSAEELYS
-510 EISQSLPKLKVGLVH
+510 EISDSLPRIKVGLVH
-525 GRLKKDEKDSVIE
+525 GRLKKDKKDSVIE
-538 KFRKG
+538 KFRNG

-594 HCLLLYKE
+594 HCLLLHKE
-602 PLSGMAKERI
+602 PLSNLAEERI
-612 KTMEMTNDGFQ
+612 ETMKKTNDGFQ

-636 IYGIRQSGLMDLK
+636 IYGLRQSGLMDLK

-656 SELLVEAQDEA
+656 SNLLIEAQEEA
-667 LELSRNETEF
+667 LDLGKNDKAFSKI
-677 AETLVKRWIGNRVD
+677 LVDRWIGNRVD

>member
-207 VDTNITDL
+207 VDTNITNL

-307 GALSALHAKSNGW
+307 GALSALHANSNGW

-388 DFDKLGLTI
+388 DFNRLGLTI

-602 PLSGMAKERI
+602 PLSGMAEERI

>member
-1 MTEESKDLHSIQNLK
+1 MTEESQDLQSIQSLK
-16 GVGPKSASSLNNLG
+16 GVGPKSASFLNNLG

-44 YEDRSFVTPIGD
+44 YEDRSFITPIGE
-56 TAYQV
+56 ANYQA
-61 PVLIEGEIMKSTVVF
+61 PVLIEGEIMKSSVVF

-128 MIHPQYQIFERE
+128 MIHPQYQVFEKDVE
-140 QPIEIEDNLT
+140 IEIEANLT

-161 NKLKKIIETSIKFCE
+161 NKLKKIIEDSLRFCE
-176 ENNLL
+176 EHNLL
-181 KEDPSKGSYSK
+181 KENLNTGNYSE
-192 FGNLLETLKFLHKPP
+192 FGNLLETLRFLHKPP
-207 VDTNITDL
+207 VNTDIEEL

-224 VLIKEELIAHML
+224 SLIKEELIAHML

-249 GPLMAE
+249 GPSM
-255 ESGNEGSFLD
+255 GNESEEENRFLD
-265 SLPFHLTEAQ
+265 TLPFDLTNAQ
-275 KRTWREIKIDLT
+275 KRSWEEIRNDLT
-287 GKNPMRR
+287 DVKPMRR

-300 GSGKTLV
+300 GSGKTLIA
-307 GALSALHAKSNGW
+307 ALSALHSHSNNW
-320 QTALL
+320 QTAFL

-333 QHFNSFQTWFDHL
+333 QHFNSFQAWFNEL
-346 GIKTELLTGSTK
+346 GLKTELLTGSTK
-358 AKDKK
+358 AKERKL
-363 QIVKELAKGEID
+363 IVKELSLGEID

-388 DFDKLGLTI
+388 EFKRLGLTI

-409 FSMLEKGGKEQLSP
+409 FSMLEKGGRQNSSP

-469 RDKVIKR
+469 RDRVIKR

-491 TLIEDSEE
+491 TLIEDSDE

-510 EISQSLPKLKVGLVH
+510 EISNSLPKLKVGLVH
-525 GRLKKDEKDSVIE
+525 GRLKKDDKDFVIK
-538 KFRKG
+538 KFREG

-556 GVDVPDATLM
+556 GVDVPEATLM

-579 HQLRGRVGRKANTES
+579 HQLRGRVGRKANTDS

-602 PLSGMAKERI
+602 PLSMMAEERI
-612 KTMEMTNDGFQ
+612 KTMELTNDGFK

-656 SELLVEAQDEA
+656 SELLVEAQTEA
-667 LELSRNETEF
+667 LELGKNEKEF
-677 AETLVKRWIGNRVD
+677 AKILVKRWISNRVD

>member
-1 MTEESKDLHSIQNLK
+1 
-16 GVGPKSASSLNNLG
+16 
-30 IFTIPDAVMHLPFR
+30 
-44 YEDRSFVTPIGD
+44 
-56 TAYQV
+56 
-61 PVLIEGEIMKSTVVF
+61 
-76 RGRRMLF
+76 
-83 TEIYDGTGK
+83 
-92 LTMRMFN
+92 
-99 FAMAQHKALEEGKM
+99 
-113 IRCYGNITPGPNGKQ
+113 
-128 MIHPQYQIFERE
+128 
-140 QPIEIEDNLT
+140 
-150 PIYPT
+150 
-155 TSGLQQ
+155 
-161 NKLKKIIETSIKFCE
+161 
-176 ENNLL
+176 
-181 KEDPSKGSYSK
+181 
-192 FGNLLETLKFLHKPP
+192 
-207 VDTNITDL
+207 
-215 IEGKHPAQK
+215 
-224 VLIKEELIAHML
+224 ML

-307 GALSALHAKSNGW
+307 GALSALHANSNGW

-388 DFDKLGLTI
+388 DFNRLGLTI

-602 PLSGMAKERI
+602 PLSGMAEERI

>member
-1 MTEESKDLHSIQNLK
+1 MDEESIDLQSIQNIK
-16 GVGPKSASSLNNLG
+16 GVGPKGAISLNNLG
-30 IFTIPDAVMHLPFR
+30 IFTISDAAFHLPFR
-44 YEDRSFVTPIGD
+44 YEDRSFITPITD
-56 TAYQV
+56 ANYQT

-83 TEIYDGTGK
+83 SEIYDGTGK

-99 FAMAQHKALEEGKM
+99 FAMAQHKALEKGKM
-113 IRCYGNITPGPNGKQ
+113 IRCYGTITPGPNGKQ
-128 MIHPQYQIFERE
+128 MIHPQYQVFEKE
-140 QPIEIEDNLT
+140 DSIEVEKNLT

-161 NKLKKIIETSIKFCE
+161 NKLKKIIENSLEFCDKH
-176 ENNLL
+176 NLL
-181 KEDPSKGSYSK
+181 KEESKDKEYSQY
-192 FGNLLETLKFLHKPP
+192 GNLLETLKFLHKPP
-207 VDTNITDL
+207 VETNLNEL
-215 IEGKHPAQK
+215 IEGKHPAQQA
-224 VLIKEELIAHML
+224 LIKEELVAHML
-236 CAGILKNELEGRT
+236 CAGILKNELEGRS
-249 GPLMAE
+249 GPSMKE
-255 ESGNEGSFLD
+255 ISMHEDIFLK
-265 SLPFHLTEAQ
+265 SLPF
-275 KRTWREIKIDLT
+275 DLT
-287 GKNPMRR
+287 DAQNKVWKEILDDLLGKVPMRR

-307 GALSALHAKSNGW
+307 GALAALHAQSNNY
-320 QTALL
+320 QSAIL

-333 QHFNSFQTWFDHL
+333 QHFTSFSGWFKEL
-346 GIKTELLTGSTK
+346 GINVMLLSGSTK
-358 AKDKK
+358 AKERKK
-363 QIVKELAKGEID
+363 IIEDLEKGNID

-388 DFDKLGLTI
+388 VFNNLGLTV

-409 FSMLEKGGKEQLSP
+409 FSMLEKGGQENQSP

-446 TSVIDELPPG
+446 TSIIDELPPG

-462 SSRPDSL
+462 SSRPNSY
-469 RDKVIKR
+469 REKIIKR
-476 VEEVCLTGKRAYWVC
+476 VEEVCLSGKRAYWVC
-491 TLIEDSEE
+491 TLIEDSDE
-499 LEAQSAEELFK
+499 LEAQSAEELYK
-510 EISQSLPKLKVGLVH
+510 EISNALPKLNVGLVH
-525 GRLKKDEKDSVIE
+525 GRLKKDQKDSVINQ
-538 KFRKG
+538 FRKG
-543 DIQLLVCTTVIEV
+543 NIQLLVCTTVIEV
-556 GVDVPDATLM
+556 GVDVPEATLM

-602 PLSGMAKERI
+602 PLSGLAEERI
-612 KTMEMTNDGFQ
+612 KTMEATNDGFQ

-656 SELLVEAQDEA
+656 SNLLLDAQEEA
-667 LELSRNETEF
+667 LELGKNDKDF
-677 AETLVKRWIGNRVD
+677 AKTLVKRWIGNRVD
-691 YSES
+691 YSDS

>member
-388 DFDKLGLTI
+388 DFDRLGLTI

-602 PLSGMAKERI
+602 PLSGMAEERI

>member
-1 MTEESKDLHSIQNLK
+1 MTEDFRDLHAINNLK
-16 GVGPKSASSLNNLG
+16 GVGPKSTQSLHNLG
-30 IFTIPDAVMHLPFR
+30 IFSISDAAFHLPFR
-44 YEDRSFVTPIGD
+44 YEDRSFITKIGE
-56 TAYQV
+56 ANYQT

-83 TEIYDGTGK
+83 SEIYDGTGK

-113 IRCYGNITPGPNGKQ
+113 IRCFGTITPGPNGKQ
-128 MIHPQYQIFERE
+128 MIHPQYQVFEKE
-140 QPIEIEDNLT
+140 DSIDIEKNLT

-161 NKLKKIIETSIKFCE
+161 NKLRKIIEDSLDFCDK
-176 ENNLL
+176 NNIL
-181 KEDPSKGSYSK
+181 KEESRNKNYSEH
-192 FGNLLETLKFLHKPP
+192 GNLLETLKFLHKPP
-207 VDTNITDL
+207 VDTNLNEL
-215 IEGKHPAQK
+215 ISGKHPAQQA
-224 VLIKEELIAHML
+224 LIKEELVAHML
-236 CAGILKNELEGRT
+236 CAGILKNELEGRK
-249 GPLMAE
+249 GPLMKE
-255 ESGNEGSFLD
+255 ISLDEDGFLD
-265 SLPFHLTEAQ
+265 SLPFNMTKAQ
-275 KRTWREIKIDLT
+275 NRVWEEIKNDLT
-287 GKNPMRR
+287 SNLPMRR

-300 GSGKTLV
+300 GSGKTLI
-307 GALSALHAKSNGW
+307 GALAALHAQSNGW

-333 QHFNSFQTWFDHL
+333 QHFESFKGWFDSI
-346 GIKTELLTGSTK
+346 GIRVSLLTGSTK
-358 AKDKK
+358 AKDRQLITDNLK
-363 QIVKELAKGEID
+363 KGEID
-375 ILIGTHAIFQSGV
+375 IIVGTHAIFQHSIE
-388 DFDKLGLTI
+388 FKNLGLTV

-409 FSMLEKGGKEQLSP
+409 FSMLEKGGDGSISP

-446 TSVIDELPPG
+446 TSIIDELPPG

-462 SSRPDSL
+462 SSRPNSL
-469 RDKVIKR
+469 REKVIKR
-476 VEEVCLTGKRAYWVC
+476 VEEVCLAGKRAYWVC
-491 TLIEDSEE
+491 TLIEESDE
-499 LEAQSAEELFK
+499 LEAKSAEELYS
-510 EISQSLPKLKVGLVH
+510 EISDSLPRIKVGLVH
-525 GRLKKDEKDSVIE
+525 GRLKKDKKDSVIE
-538 KFRKG
+538 KFRNG

-594 HCLLLYKE
+594 HCLLLHKE
-602 PLSGMAKERI
+602 PLSNLAEERI
-612 KTMEMTNDGFQ
+612 ETMKKTNDGFQ

-636 IYGIRQSGLMDLK
+636 IYGLRQSGLMDLK

-656 SELLVEAQDEA
+656 SNLLIEAQEEA
-667 LELSRNETEF
+667 LDLGKNDKAFSKI
-677 AETLVKRWIGNRVD
+677 LVDRWIGNRVD

>member
-140 QPIEIEDNLT
+140 EPIEIEDNLT

-307 GALSALHAKSNGW
+307 GALSALHANSNGW

-388 DFDKLGLTI
+388 DFNRLGLTI

-602 PLSGMAKERI
+602 PLSGMAEERI

>member
-1 MTEESKDLHSIQNLK
+1 MTEDFRDLHAINNLK
-16 GVGPKSASSLNNLG
+16 GVGPKSTQSLHNLG
-30 IFTIPDAVMHLPFR
+30 IFSISDAAFHLPFR
-44 YEDRSFVTPIGD
+44 YEDRSFITKIGE
-56 TAYQV
+56 ANYQT

-83 TEIYDGTGK
+83 SEIYDGTGK

-113 IRCYGNITPGPNGKQ
+113 IRCFGTITPGPNGKQ
-128 MIHPQYQIFERE
+128 MIHPQYQVFEKE
-140 QPIEIEDNLT
+140 DSIDIEKNLT

-161 NKLKKIIETSIKFCE
+161 NKLRKIIEDSLDFCDK
-176 ENNLL
+176 NNIL
-181 KEDPSKGSYSK
+181 KEESRNKNYSEH
-192 FGNLLETLKFLHKPP
+192 GNLLETLKFLHKPP
-207 VDTNITDL
+207 VDTNLNEL
-215 IEGKHPAQK
+215 ISGKHPAQQA
-224 VLIKEELIAHML
+224 LIKEELVAHML
-236 CAGILKNELEGRT
+236 CAGILKNELEGRK
-249 GPLMAE
+249 GPLMKE
-255 ESGNEGSFLD
+255 ISLDEDGFLD
-265 SLPFHLTEAQ
+265 SLPFNMTKAQ
-275 KRTWREIKIDLT
+275 NRVWEEIKNDLT
-287 GKNPMRR
+287 SNLPMRR

-300 GSGKTLV
+300 GSGKTLI
-307 GALSALHAKSNGW
+307 GALAALHAQSNGW

-333 QHFNSFQTWFDHL
+333 QHFESFKGWFDSI
-346 GIKTELLTGSTK
+346 GIRVSLLTGSTK
-358 AKDKK
+358 TKDRKLITDNLK
-363 QIVKELAKGEID
+363 KGEID
-375 ILIGTHAIFQSGV
+375 IIVGTHAIFQHSIE
-388 DFDKLGLTI
+388 FKNLGLTV

-409 FSMLEKGGKEQLSP
+409 FSMLEKGGDGSISP

-446 TSVIDELPPG
+446 TSIIDELPPG

-462 SSRPDSL
+462 SSRPNSL
-469 RDKVIKR
+469 REKVIKR
-476 VEEVCLTGKRAYWVC
+476 VEEVCLAGKRAYWVC
-491 TLIEDSEE
+491 TLIEESDE
-499 LEAQSAEELFK
+499 LEAKSAEELYS
-510 EISQSLPKLKVGLVH
+510 EISDSLPRIKVGLVH
-525 GRLKKDEKDSVIE
+525 GRLKKDKKDSVIE
-538 KFRKG
+538 KFRNG

-594 HCLLLYKE
+594 HCLLLHKE
-602 PLSGMAKERI
+602 PLSNLAEERI
-612 KTMEMTNDGFQ
+612 ETMKKTNDGFQ

-636 IYGIRQSGLMDLK
+636 IYGLRQSGLMDLK

-656 SELLVEAQDEA
+656 SNLLIEAQEEA
-667 LELSRNETEF
+667 LDLGKNDKAFSKI
-677 AETLVKRWIGNRVD
+677 LVDRWIGNRVD